1 MLDNAVMNLGILPND
16 FWNMTFLDYLRL
28 VVYKAKQEANEWDK
42 TRVTLSYILNTQV
55 EKKHQ
60 KKPKQILPLW
70 TDKISELE
78 KIERLKK
85 QAKISQHEKEEML
98 KRVGK

>member
-1 MLDNAVMNLGILPND
+1 
-16 FWNMTFLDYLRL
+16 MTFLDYLRM
-28 VVYKAKQEANEWDK
+28 VIYNAKKEATEWDK
-42 TRVTLSYILNTQV
+42 TRVVLSYILNTQV

-70 TDKISELE
+70 IDKIAELE

-85 QAKISQHEKEEML
+85 QAKVTQEEKEQML
-98 KRVGK
+98 KRVSK